1 MDAARDVN
9 RGEKLRIGEVDLW
22 VDVVGGGHNTVVLL
36 AGADTPGFHWSPG
49 FVDVLVGAGFRVVRF
64 DHRDC
69 GRSSWLGSEAGY
81 LLADLAAD
89 LIGLLDLLALDA
101 VHLVGRSMGGMVAQ
115 VAALDH
121 PERVRSLTLLGSTA
135 GAGDERL
142 PGPDDEFVEAMMHRL
157 YAGPPPDRRALVG
170 WLAELAEL
178 LAGDAYPFDTDE
190 ARRLFAAEL
199 ATGWQPESG
208 HGVAVHGSPSRLD
221 RLSEI
226 VQPTLV
232 VHGTADPVF
241 PIEHGRALATG
252 IDGAVLL
259 EVDHL
264 GHEAPAPMLDE
275 LVPVLIEHLRNAT
288 AWPGRP

>member
-1 MDAARDVN
+1 MASSRIEIDGITLNYAISGPAAAPVVCLNHCFASDHRYWDPHLPAFEGFRVLRHDA
-9 RGEKLRIGEVDLW
+9 RGHGESGKPPGPYSLEMMAG
-22 VDVVGGGHNTVVLL
+22 DVVG
-36 AGADTPGFHWSPG
+36 
-49 FVDVLVGAGFRVVRF
+49 
-64 DHRDC
+64 
-69 GRSSWLGSEAGY
+69 
-81 LLADLAAD
+81 
-89 LIGLLDLLALDA
+89 LLDALDIEQ
-101 VHLVGRSMGGMVAQ
+101 VHICGVSMGGMIAQ

-142 PGPDDEFVEAMMHRL
+142 PGPDDEFVDAMMHRL

-178 LAGDAYPFDTDE
+178 LAGDAYPFDADS
-190 ARRLFAAEL
+190 ARRLAAAEL

-208 HGVAVHGSPSRLD
+208 HGVAVHASPSRLD

-226 VQPTLV
+226 RQPTLV

-259 EVDHL
+259 EVDRL
-264 GHEAPAPMLDE
+264 GHETPASMLDE
-275 LVPVLIEHLRNAT
+275 FVPVLIEHLRSA
-288 AWPGRP
+288 AVWPDRS

>member
-1 MDAARDVN
+1 
-9 RGEKLRIGEVDLW
+9 
-22 VDVVGGGHNTVVLL
+22 
-36 AGADTPGFHWSPG
+36 
-49 FVDVLVGAGFRVVRF
+49 
-64 DHRDC
+64 
-69 GRSSWLGSEAGY
+69 
-81 LLADLAAD
+81 
-89 LIGLLDLLALDA
+89 
-101 VHLVGRSMGGMVAQ
+101 MGGMIAQ

-142 PGPDDEFVEAMMHRL
+142 PGPDDEFVDAMMHRL

-178 LAGDAYPFDTDE
+178 LAGDAYPFDADS
-190 ARRLFAAEL
+190 ARRLAAAEL

-208 HGVAVHGSPSRLD
+208 HGVAVHASPSRLD

-226 VQPTLV
+226 RQPTLV

-259 EVDHL
+259 EVDRL
-264 GHEAPAPMLDE
+264 GHETPASMLDE
-275 LVPVLIEHLRNAT
+275 FVPVLIEHLRSA
-288 AWPGRP
+288 AVWPDRS